1 MLFDPLYMLVMF
13 VGFALSG
20 LASLWVKTTV
30 NRYSQVPTREGM
42 TGAQVAQAILDAEG
56 IHDVRIERVGGFLS
70 DHYDPSSRT
79 LRLSPDIYG
88 GRSVAAA
95 GIAAHE
101 VGHALQHARGM
112 VLMQVRQALV
122 PVANIGTQLGVW
134 ITIAGIFLQRTGLS
148 AVGVALFGGFVAFTL
163 VTLPIELDASWRAGR
178 TLDRHKLLTA
188 SELSGVHAVLTAAAA
203 TYLAAALT
211 AILQLLYWASRA
223 GLLGG
228 RRDD

>member
-1 MLFDPLYMLVMF
+1 MMFDPLYMFVMF

-20 LASLWVKTTV
+20 LASLWVKSTV
-30 NRYSQVPTREGM
+30 SKYSQVPTREGM
-42 TGAQVAQAILDAEG
+42 TGAQIAQAILDAEG
-56 IHDVRIERVGGFLS
+56 IRDVRIERVGGFLS

-88 GRSVAAA
+88 GRSVASA

-122 PVANIGTQLGVW
+122 PVANIGTQLGIW
-134 ITIAGIFLQRTGLS
+134 ITVAGIFMGITGLS

-178 TLDRHKLLTA
+178 TLDKHKLLTA
-188 SELSGVHAVLTAAAA
+188 SELSGVRAVLTAAAA
-203 TYLAAALT
+203 TYLAATVT

>member
-1 MLFDPLYMLVMF
+1 MMFDPLYMFVMF

-20 LASLWVKTTV
+20 LASLWVKSTV
-30 NRYSQVPTREGM
+30 SKYSQVPTREGM

-56 IHDVRIERVGGFLS
+56 IRDVRIERVGGFLS

-88 GRSVAAA
+88 GRSVASA

-122 PVANIGTQLGVW
+122 PVANIGTQLGIW
-134 ITIAGIFLQRTGLS
+134 ITVAGIFMGITGLS

-178 TLDRHKLLTA
+178 TLDKHKLLTA
-188 SELSGVHAVLTAAAA
+188 SELSGVRAVLTAAAA
-203 TYLAAALT
+203 TYLAATVT